1 MTDVSS
7 APPSWREQYDRVLRW
22 ERRLRRYRLD
32 PDNPEY
38 ARDNFF
44 AFAQACYH
52 LVDWLENDKSQPIR
66 RHAANEFVAATPV
79 LVFCREICKGSK
91 HAVHA
96 AKMKKVNVT
105 TWSMPVG
112 DGKAEAAWLSVE
124 NQGHSFSADAFAHLC
139 IASWRKFLRDKKL
152 LK

>member
-1 MTDVSS
+1 MSS
-7 APPSWREQYDRVLRW
+7 AAPSWREQYDRIVRW
-22 ERRLRRYRLD
+22 EKRLRRYQLD

-52 LVDWLENDKSQPIR
+52 VVDWLENDKTQSIR
-66 RHAANEFVAATPV
+66 RSVANQFVNATPV
-79 LVFCREICKGSK
+79 LTFCREICKGSK

-105 TWSMPVG
+105 TYSVPIGGMVVSELCVEHAG
-112 DGKAEAAWLSVE
+112 QSHSAA
-124 NQGHSFSADAFAHLC
+124 GFAHLC
-139 IASWRKFLRDKKL
+139 IANWGKFLREKKL